1 MDCSFLT
8 ADSVRA
14 DLRITARVSTGA
26 GADRGRSMN
35 IYYKTNIFFGHI
47 SLLNSINTGFTPFKT
62 LSGMSLFLSLQL
74 PDQANTHTHTHK

>member
-1 MDCSFLT
+1 MKNSLYVVYVLHDDMMMDCSFLT

-35 IYYKTNIFFGHI
+35 IY
-47 SLLNSINTGFTPFKT
+47 L
-62 LSGMSLFLSLQL
+62 
-74 PDQANTHTHTHK
+74 